1 VSKYLV
7 VANQTLG
14 GDQLMDEVRRRAA
27 AGPSS
32 FYVVV
37 PNTHSGDARASG
49 APVALAAMSASAE
62 DEEDHR
68 ATLIA
73 QSRLHQA
80 LTQLR
85 AEGLDA
91 HGDLG
96 DSEPLTAIGDALLVE
111 KFDEIIIS
119 TLPSGISRWLGMD
132 LPSRAERK
140 FKLPVTTVT
149 ARASSQG

>member
-1 VSKYLV
+1 VSRYLV

-14 GDQLMDEVRRRAA
+14 GEHLIDEVRRRAA

-32 FYVVV
+32 FFVVV
-37 PNTHSGDARASG
+37 PNTRAVDAARASG
-49 APVALAAMSASAE
+49 APLAPATVSPE
-62 DEEDHR
+62 DDHR
-68 ATLIA
+68 ATLIS

-80 LTQLR
+80 LARLR

-91 HGDLG
+91 RGDLG
-96 DSEPLTAIGDALLVE
+96 DPEPLTAIANALAVE
-111 KFDEIIIS
+111 RFDEIIIS

-149 ARASSQG
+149 AGA

>member
-1 VSKYLV
+1 MGKYLV

-14 GDQLMDEVRRRAA
+14 GDQLMEAVRQRAA

-37 PNTHSGDARASG
+37 PNTRSVDVAPASG
-49 APVALAAMSASAE
+49 APLPPGSAGVGV
-62 DEEDHR
+62 EEQDHR

-80 LTQLR
+80 LSQLR

-91 HGDLG
+91 RGDLG
-96 DSEPLTAIGDALLVE
+96 DSEPLTAIGDALQGTQ
-111 KFDEIIIS
+111 FDEIIIS

-132 LPSRAERK
+132 LPTRAERK
-140 FKLPVTTVT
+140 FKLPVTTIT
-149 ARASSQG
+149 SRG

>member
-14 GDQLMDEVRRRAA
+14 GAQLMDEVRRRAA

-37 PNTHSGDARASG
+37 PNTRSVDAARASG
-49 APVALAAMSASAE
+49 AALAPATVTVSA
-62 DEEDHR
+62 DEDHR
-68 ATLIA
+68 ATLISE
-73 QSRLHQA
+73 SRLHQA

-91 HGDLG
+91 RGDLG
-96 DSEPLTAIGDALLVE
+96 DAEPLTAIEDALAVE
-111 KFDEIIIS
+111 QFDEIIIS
-119 TLPSGISRWLGMD
+119 TLPSGISHWLGMD

-149 ARASSQG
+149 AHG

>member
-1 VSKYLV
+1 VAKYLV

-14 GDQLMDEVRRRAA
+14 GDQLMREVRQRAA

-37 PNTHSGDARASG
+37 PNTRSVDVAPASG
-49 APVALAAMSASAE
+49 APVPPGSAGVGV
-62 DEEDHR
+62 EEQDHR

-73 QSRLHQA
+73 QSRLNQA
-80 LTQLR
+80 LSQLR

-91 HGDLG
+91 RGDLG
-96 DSEPLTAIGDALLVE
+96 DSEPLTAIGEALAGNQ
-111 KFDEIIIS
+111 FDEIIIS
-119 TLPSGISRWLGMD
+119 TLPGGISRWLGMD

-140 FKLPVTTVT
+140 FKLPVTTIT
-149 ARASSQG
+149 ARG

>member
-14 GDQLMDEVRRRAA
+14 GAQLMEEVRRRAA

-37 PNTHSGDARASG
+37 PNTRSADAARASG
-49 APVALAAMSASAE
+49 ALLAPATATVS
-62 DEEDHR
+62 EEEEHR
-68 ATLIA
+68 STLIS

-80 LTQLR
+80 LTQLK

-91 HGDLG
+91 RGDLG
-96 DSEPLTAIGDALLVE
+96 DPEPLTAIEDVLAVE
-111 KFDEIIIS
+111 QFDEIIIS
-119 TLPSGISRWLGMD
+119 TLPSGISHWLGMD

-149 ARASSQG
+149 AHG

>member
-14 GDQLMDEVRRRAA
+14 GAQLMDEVRRRAA

-37 PNTHSGDARASG
+37 PNTRSVDAARASG
-49 APVALAAMSASAE
+49 AALAPATVTVSA
-62 DEEDHR
+62 EEDHR
-68 ATLIA
+68 ATLISE
-73 QSRLHQA
+73 SRLHQA

-91 HGDLG
+91 RGDLG
-96 DSEPLTAIGDALLVE
+96 DAEPLTAIEDALAVE
-111 KFDEIIIS
+111 QFDEIIIS

-149 ARASSQG
+149 AHG

>member
-1 VSKYLV
+1 VS
-7 VANQTLG
+7 
-14 GDQLMDEVRRRAA
+14 
-27 AGPSS
+27 
-32 FYVVV
+32 
-37 PNTHSGDARASG
+37 
-49 APVALAAMSASAE
+49 
-62 DEEDHR
+62 EEEEHR
-68 ATLIA
+68 ATLIS

-91 HGDLG
+91 RGDLG
-96 DSEPLTAIGDALLVE
+96 DPEPLTAIEDAMAVE
-111 KFDEIIIS
+111 QFDEIIIS

-149 ARASSQG
+149 AHG

>member
-1 VSKYLV
+1 VGKYLV

-14 GDQLMDEVRRRAA
+14 GDQLMEAVRQRAA

-37 PNTHSGDARASG
+37 PNTRSVDVAPASG
-49 APVALAAMSASAE
+49 APLPPGSAGVGV
-62 DEEDHR
+62 EEQDHR

-80 LTQLR
+80 LSQLR

-91 HGDLG
+91 RGDLG
-96 DSEPLTAIGDALLVE
+96 DSEPLTAIGDALQGAQ
-111 KFDEIIIS
+111 FDEIIIS

-132 LPSRAERK
+132 LPTRAERK
-140 FKLPVTTVT
+140 FKLPVTTIT
-149 ARASSQG
+149 SRG